1 MGSTDQ
7 QNQQDQRTQQLASN
21 IRSACRVRRWQAGEL
36 ADEVSRRGVA
46 LTEEAAAELLAGDR
60 EPLIGEAAAVAAAF
74 GTSVDALMTSPDDF
88 ERTLAWTSVRHS
100 YKEARRRLMR
110 SAADYETAAEM
121 LCDYMDGDS
130 HIPPLERDDLEHQ
143 LAQSC
148 AWVAM
153 DGYED
158 HNPWRKRWGIDVD
171 PDDPV
176 TKI

>member
-7 QNQQDQRTQQLASN
+7 HNQQDHRIQQLATN
-21 IRSACRVRRWQAGEL
+21 IRSACRVRRWEAADLAGE
-36 ADEVSRRGVA
+36 ASRRGSP
-46 LTEEAAAELLAGDR
+46 LTEDGALQLMRGDR
-60 EPLIGEAAAVAAAF
+60 EPLVSEAAAVAAAF
-74 GTSVDALMTSPDDF
+74 GTSVEALMTSPDDF
-88 ERTLAWTSVRHS
+88 ERTLAWTSVRHT

-110 SAADYETAAEM
+110 SAGDYEKAAEM

-130 HIPPLERDDLEHQ
+130 QIPPLERDELEHQ

-158 HNPWRKRWGIDVD
+158 HNPWRQRWGIDVD
-171 PDDPV
+171 TDDPV
-176 TKI
+176 TRI